1 MKYIIDIPH
10 KYETDWVVD
19 LPLLGKELYVPL
31 ISNDKKYYMPTD
43 FKLIP
48 YIERLER
55 IAIETEV
62 WELARKIECMN
73 IGEIEEAFGISEEN
87 SPWLFNQMNYRE
99 TKAKYE
105 KWEKIKRRKE

>member
-10 KYETDWVVD
+10 KYETDWVVN

-43 FKLIP
+43 FKLTP

-62 WELARKIECMN
+62 WELVRKIEFMT
-73 IGEIEEAFGISEEN
+73 IEEIKEVFGISEE
-87 SPWLFNQMNYRE
+87 SIPWLFNQMNYKE
-99 TKAKYE
+99 AKAKYE
-105 KWEKIKRRKE
+105 KWEKLRKKEE